1 MLITKRNNSDYH
13 KTINFI
19 QLVNELELFTG
30 RKQNRIKLNYRL
42 LNNENIYCN
51 DFTYFNKINRRIV

>member
-1 MLITKRNNSDYH
+1 MLITKKNNSDYH
-13 KTINFI
+13 KTINFT

-42 LNNENIYCN
+42 LSNENIYCN
-51 DFTYFNKINRRIV
+51 DFTYFNKIGG

>member
-1 MLITKRNNSDYH
+1 MLITKHDNNSNKH
-13 KTINFI
+13 KTINFT

-30 RKQNRIKLNYRL
+30 LKQNRISLNYRL

-51 DFTYFNKINRRIV
+51 DFTYFNKIGG